1 MEAIINWYKKTKWA
15 LPAIIG
21 VGVIIVMLFVN
32 FLIGNSVTNAG
43 NKQEATL
50 NAQYLDNQNYLS
62 DCVLRIR
69 ESAGVVKGEAAALDE
84 ILTNAVKGRYD
95 EGSSA
100 QVGGG
105 QLFSA
110 IVEAYPD
117 LSGLSDG
124 FDKVLAVVN
133 GCRTDFR
140 GKQTEMLD
148 KLKAYDQWRTGS
160 WTVRH
165 YGDGFPSNNLQARI
179 GTTVKRGQ
187 DAYDQMF
194 LIVTI
199 NGNDEAFETGE
210 TEAED
215 PFGTNTTT
223 GG

>member
-1 MEAIINWYKKTKWA
+1 MEWFNKNKKWA
-15 LPAIIG
+15 LPAGIG
-21 VGVIIVMLFVN
+21 LAVVLLLLLVN
-32 FLIGNSVTNAG
+32 FVIGNGVTNEG
-43 NKQEATL
+43 NKKEADL
-50 NAQYLDNQNYLS
+50 NSQYLDNQNYLS

-84 ILTNAVKGRYD
+84 ILTDAVKGRYD

-117 LSGLSDG
+117 LSALSG
-124 FDKVLAVVN
+124 SFDNVLAVVN

-140 GKQTEMLD
+140 GKQTQLLD

-179 GTTVKRGQ
+179 GNTTPKRGQ
-187 DAYDQMF
+187 EALDQMY
-194 LIVTI
+194 LIVTVK
-199 NGNDEAFETGE
+199 GNDESFETGE

-215 PFGTNTTT
+215 PFGTNTT
-223 GG
+223 GD